1 MGVVYLARDEALLRS
16 TAVKI
21 LSWQDA
27 ERDGQNPEE
36 WFLAEARSV
45 ARINHPNV
53 VQIYG
58 VARQGRHCYI
68 AMEFMA
74 GGPLDALVAKAGVID
89 SVRATTLLIECA
101 KALQAAHDA
110 GVIHR
115 DIKPENVFIGGDG
128 NAKLG
133 DFGMALHL
141 AKPRQ
146 NEPSRA
152 GTPRYTAPEI
162 WLGQPAS
169 VSTDLYALGATY
181 YFMLTGQ
188 APYLES
194 ELGALA
200 TAHRQSPIPNA
211 SALVKG
217 VPRECDALI
226 RTCLAKTPK
235 ERFESARALIQYAQK
250 LLPIIGDKSPMH
262 NSVPRDVSSQ
272 TVDDRRPQLPVP
284 RDTGGNESLSSGTS
298 EGLHVDQS
306 AELRQW
312 LADENSRVVV
322 VTGERGSGKSW
333 LLRGLVEQ
341 WSKHGTTF
349 FVEGLAVRV
358 SGVAPTAHML
368 KYLATPHANKSPS
381 ANVDWQSLLGEGLSV
396 PTLFVIDSS
405 RGSLIEYRSLVAT
418 LLRFAGGPIWKIAIS
433 AGSGERPLW
442 QQLNREADGL
452 IVRICDIPSLTLKH
466 SVEFVRAQFSL
477 NYGSEPKFILT
488 PDAALLLAYFGQ
500 RNPGRILE
508 LMRSAVESKG
518 GKRTFTVSARD
529 IWNSQPDN
537 LASSNEYLDAKSVAD
552 SGAQSWPTPEVLSL
566 INQCRQVCGMPLR
579 R

>member
-1 MGVVYLARDEALLRS
+1 
-16 TAVKI
+16 
-21 LSWQDA
+21 
-27 ERDGQNPEE
+27 
-36 WFLAEARSV
+36 
-45 ARINHPNV
+45 
-53 VQIYG
+53 
-58 VARQGRHCYI
+58 
-68 AMEFMA
+68 MEYMA

-115 DIKPENVFIGGDG
+115 DIKPENVFISGDG

-141 AKPRQ
+141 TKPRQ

-188 APYLES
+188 APYRES

-211 SALVKG
+211 SALVKL

-235 ERFESARALIQYAQK
+235 ERFDSARALIQYAQK

-262 NSVPRDVSSQ
+262 NSVPRGVSSHS
-272 TVDDRRPQLPVP
+272 VDERRPQLPVP
-284 RDTGGNESLSSGTS
+284 RDLEVKESLSSGTS
-298 EGLHVDQS
+298 EGLHGDQT

-333 LLRGLVEQ
+333 LLHGLVEQ
-341 WSKHGTTF
+341 WSQHGTIF

-368 KYLATPHANKSPS
+368 KYLATPPANNSSS
-381 ANVDWQSLLGEGLSV
+381 ANVDWNGLLGNGLSV

-418 LLRFAGGPIWKIAIS
+418 LLRFAGGPLWKIAIS

-442 QQLNREADGL
+442 QQLNRETDGL
-452 IVRICDIPSLTLKH
+452 IVRICDIPSLSLKH

-508 LMRSAVESKG
+508 LMRSAVENKG

-537 LASSNEYLDAKSVAD
+537 LASPNDHLDAKSVTDA
-552 SGAQSWPTPEVLSL
+552 GAQSWPTSEVLSL